1 MCFPIRTQGSV
12 FPFSDWRGDDGTAES
27 RRIVFFGRLTLL
39 DPADTSFLWGCFT
52 AAMTAS
58 RGGVEGSGESHGSK
72 RWDDDGAKRR
82 RHRAEVP
89 FPQRAKH
96 VCSGG

>member
-12 FPFSDWRGDDGTAES
+12 FPFSDWRVGVRGGDGTAES

-39 DPADTSFLWGCFT
+39 DPANTSFLWGCFT

-58 RGGVEGSGESHGSK
+58 PRGRGRV
-72 RWDDDGAKRR
+72 
-82 RHRAEVP
+82 
-89 FPQRAKH
+89 
-96 VCSGG
+96 